1 MSNIERGEREPLSSK
16 EQLVQSGIAQ
26 RMLDSIIKYQGKNE
40 VIDFGVEDC
49 DFKVE
54 KEEDER
60 TGRVEISVKIEMPQT
75 NPLNKEKQARVST
88 SFGLNEKKRTLGA
101 NQEPLSDEQFLLIME
116 LAGNQ
121 EQDKAE

>member
-1 MSNIERGEREPLSSK
+1 MLREGRDEREPLSSK

-26 RMLDSIIKYQGKNE
+26 RMLDSIIKYKGNNE

-54 KEEDER
+54 KEVDER
-60 TGRVEISVKIEMPQT
+60 TGRTEVSVNIEMPQT
-75 NPLNKEKQARVST
+75 NPLNKEKQAKVST

-101 NQEPLSDEQFLLIME
+101 NQEPLSDEQFSLIME
-116 LAGNQ
+116 LAQVQ
-121 EQDKAE
+121 EKAEE